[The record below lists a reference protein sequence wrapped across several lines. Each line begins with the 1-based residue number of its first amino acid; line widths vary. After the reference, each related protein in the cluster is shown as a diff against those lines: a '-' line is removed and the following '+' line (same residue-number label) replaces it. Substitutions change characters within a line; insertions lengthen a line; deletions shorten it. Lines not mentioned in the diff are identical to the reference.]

1 MLGYFKIKQNHSTV
15 NREII
20 AGLTTFLTMSYI
32 AIVNPMILS
41 KAGMDIN
48 SVFTAT
54 CLTAIVG
61 CLLMALIANYPIA
74 LAPSMGL
81 NAYFTYT
88 VVLGMHY
95 PWQAALAAVFVSG
108 ILFFLLTVFNIRQAI
123 INALPNALKA
133 SLAAGVGLFLG
144 FIALKNAGFIV
155 GNSDTLVQ
163 LGSMMHPN
171 IILSFIGFCMI
182 VALDRFKIPGAM
194 LIGILF
200 VTLLSIFFGYQHY
213 AGIVSLP
220 PSIKPTLF
228 ALDLHA
234 LLHVGLISVMFVFF
248 FVGFFDATGAVIGV
262 TQNTHLVD
270 GKGNVKNMNRALLSD
285 SSATIIGA
293 LFGTSSTSCYLESA
307 SGIRAGGRTGLTS
320 VVVALLFFLALFFSP
335 LLKTIPFFATSPAL
349 LFVAC
354 LMLQSILRIDWNDIT
369 EIVPAVITTIFMPLT
384 FSIANGIAAGLI
396 TYVVIKFLTLKWKDL
411 NPILVGLAIVA
422 VLYFFVQS

>member
-1 MLGYFKIKQNHSTV
+1 MLGYFKIKENHSTV
-15 NREII
+15 NREVI

-32 AIVNPMILS
+32 AILNPLILS
-41 KAGMDIN
+41 KTGMDAN

-54 CLTAIVG
+54 CLTAIIG
-61 CLLMALIANYPIA
+61 CLLMAFIANYPIA

-123 INALPNALKA
+123 INALPDSLKA

-155 GNSDTLVQ
+155 SNPDTLVQ
-163 LGSMMHPN
+163 MGSIMHPS
-171 IILSFIGFCMI
+171 IILSFIGFCVI
-182 VALDRFKIPGAM
+182 VMLDRFKIPGAI
-194 LIGILF
+194 LIGILL
-200 VTLLSIFFGYQHY
+200 VTVLSIFFGYQHY
-213 AGIVSLP
+213 AGILSLP
-220 PSIKPTLF
+220 PSVSPTLF
-228 ALDLHA
+228 HMDFSAF
-234 LLHVGLISVMFVFF
+234 LHVGLITVMFVFF

-270 GKGNVKNMNRALLSD
+270 SEGNLKSMNRALLSD
-285 SSATIIGA
+285 STATIFGA
-293 LFGTSSTSCYLESA
+293 ILGTSSTSCYLESA
-307 SGIRAGGRTGLTS
+307 SGIRAGGRTGLTTL
-320 VVVALLFFLALFFSP
+320 VVALLFLLALFFSP

-354 LMLQSILRIDWNDIT
+354 LMMQSIVRINWNDIT
-369 EIVPAVITTIFMPLT
+369 EVVPAIITIILMPLT

-396 TYVVIKFLTLKWKDL
+396 TYVAIKALTLKWKDI
-411 NPILVGLAIVA
+411 NFILEFNRWEYTFGFAP
-422 VLYFFVQS
+422 